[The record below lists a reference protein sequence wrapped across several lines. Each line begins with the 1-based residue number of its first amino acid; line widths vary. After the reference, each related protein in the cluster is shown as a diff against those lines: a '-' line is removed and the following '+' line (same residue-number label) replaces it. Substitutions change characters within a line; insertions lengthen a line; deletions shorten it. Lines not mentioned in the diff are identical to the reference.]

1 MIKINKLKTNLKGQQ
16 VSTNSRNRGRQVEHI
31 MKAQGFDINTGAG
44 PDLQF
49 GDTPVEIK
57 SRDNNATSP
66 QTVGAMT
73 LADIKSTIYE
83 DSAIF
88 KKFQQQYRVKTEDGI
103 IVEEHMYD
111 FSGWFAQSVIKES
124 YETARQSIIN
134 GTCDDYIYGGVYG
147 YFERT
152 NKNSKTSYNFRLSD
166 SAMKKLE
173 AIANSTINQLF
184 EIK

>member
-16 VSTNSRNRGRQVEHI
+16 VSTNSSNRGRQVEHI

-73 LADIKSTIYE
+73 LADIKSTSYE
-83 DSAIF
+83 GSAIF
-88 KKFQQQYRVKTEDGI
+88 KKFQQQYRVKTEEGVV
-103 IVEEHMYD
+103 VEEHMYD

-124 YETARQSIIN
+124 YETARQAIIN
-134 GTCDDYIYGGVYG
+134 GACGDYIPGGKYG

-166 SAMKKLE
+166 SAMKKME
-173 AIANSTINQLF
+173 AMANSTINQLF
-184 EIK
+184 EVK

>member
-16 VSTNSRNRGRQVEHI
+16 VSTNSSNRGRQVEHI

-88 KKFQQQYRVKTEDGI
+88 KKFQQQYRVKTEEGVV
-103 IVEEHMYD
+103 VEEHMYD

-124 YETARQSIIN
+124 YETARQAIIN
-134 GTCDDYIYGGVYG
+134 GACGDYIPGGKYG

-166 SAMKKLE
+166 SAMKKME
-173 AIANSTINQLF
+173 AMANSTINQLF
-184 EIK
+184 EVK

>member
-1 MIKINKLKTNLKGQQ
+1 LIKINKLKTNLKGQQ
-16 VSTNSRNRGRQVEHI
+16 VSTNSSNRGRQVEHI

-88 KKFQQQYRVKTEDGI
+88 KKFQQQYRVKTEEGVV
-103 IVEEHMYD
+103 VEEHMYD

-124 YETARQSIIN
+124 YETARQAIIN
-134 GTCDDYIYGGVYG
+134 GACGDYIPGGKYG

-166 SAMKKLE
+166 SAMKKME
-173 AIANSTINQLF
+173 AMANSTINQLF
-184 EIK
+184 EVK

>member
-16 VSTNSRNRGRQVEHI
+16 VSTNSSNRGRQVEHI

-57 SRDNNATSP
+57 SRDNNAISP
-66 QTVGAMT
+66 QTVGAMS

-111 FSGWFAQSVIKES
+111 FSSWFAQSVIKES
-124 YETARQSIIN
+124 YETARQAIIN
-134 GTCDDYIYGGVYG
+134 GACGDYIPGGKYG

-166 SAMKKLE
+166 SAMKKME
-173 AIANSTINQLF
+173 AMANSTIDQLF

>member
-16 VSTNSRNRGRQVEHI
+16 VSTNSSNRGRQVEHI
-31 MKAQGFDINTGAG
+31 MKAQGFDINPGAG

-73 LADIKSTIYE
+73 LDDIKSTVYE

-88 KKFQQQYRVKTEDGI
+88 KKFQQQYRVKTEEGVV
-103 IVEEHMYD
+103 VEEHMYD

-124 YETARQSIIN
+124 YETARQAIIN
-134 GTCDDYIYGGVYG
+134 GACGDYIPGGTYG

-173 AIANSTINQLF
+173 SMANSTIDQLF